1 MGACCTRQNIIK
13 DETLEFYSNINQED
27 SSSDLLNYNIYKISK
42 KFDNNNYNIILNNI
56 INKLKEKYSNNEIK
70 KITFND
76 IYNIVIYY
84 KENYLNSNYLIYD
97 FRNFEER
104 KENYIKKMKQINYSF
119 EEIKNLNN
127 KKKQKFINYITNK
140 DIIFIIKDI
149 ENDNNN
155 NDENDDINSDNIIIN
170 KIKENNIKNIENK
183 IKKGL
188 SNNNIINISNKNNN
202 NIESDPIN
210 FISLL
215 LDFNIKFS
223 ISLLNTS
230 FDKKTL
236 TNYSSK
242 LSNFLEENHFYE
254 NLPFI
259 LLPYSHIDPLKYE
272 GYFFISFNKENLF
285 DFNYFENI
293 NNNDMNNNNNDVN
306 KNFIINFINEIKI
319 TTIIQID
326 NLNSNTSFKQFQR
339 GNFLYKEYTLS
350 IKDINESKDNTE
362 MICRWIRK
370 EMILGHS
377 IVLNVKNYKE
387 EEDNE
392 NNNNTFKN
400 NDNYIIIVI
409 LILCLSIKIKLNKII
424 EYLKE
429 KVIFIKDFKNKI
441 DFIANNNKNNNE
453 NLDILKLIKYYELNN
468 DFENN

>member
-27 SSSDLLNYNIYKISK
+27 NSSDLLNYNIYKISK

-56 INKLKEKYSNNEIK
+56 INKIKEKFPNIKIK

-76 IYNIVIYY
+76 IYNITIYY

-127 KKKQKFINYITNK
+127 KKKQNFINFITNK
-140 DIIFIIKDI
+140 KIIFIIKNI

-155 NDENDDINSDNIIIN
+155 NNEEDDDINSDNIIIN
-170 KIKENNIKNIENK
+170 KVRDNIVDKK

-188 SNNNIINISNKNNN
+188 SNNSIMNLNKKNNN
-202 NIESDPIN
+202 INEKDPIN
-210 FISLL
+210 FISQLL
-215 LDFNIKFS
+215 EFNIKFS
-223 ISLLNTS
+223 ILLLNTS
-230 FDKKTL
+230 FNKKTL
-236 TNYSSK
+236 SNYSQK
-242 LSNFLEENHFYE
+242 LSNFLEENHYYE
-254 NLPFI
+254 NLPYI
-259 LLPYSHIDPLKYE
+259 LLSYSHIDPLKHE
-272 GYFFISFNKENLF
+272 GFFFISFNKENLF

-293 NNNDMNNNNNDVN
+293 NINGANNNNNDVN

-326 NLNSNTSFKQFQR
+326 NLHSNSSFKQFQR

-350 IKDINESKDNTE
+350 IKDINENKDNTA

-377 IVLNVKNYKE
+377 IVLNIKNFKE
-387 EEDNE
+387 DEEYE
-392 NNNNTFKN
+392 NNGNDKNNY

-429 KVIFIKDFKNKI
+429 KAIFIKDFKNKI
-441 DFIANNNKNNNE
+441 DFIINNNKSNK

-468 DFENN
+468 NIEYN

>member
-27 SSSDLLNYNIYKISK
+27 TSSDLLNYKIYKISK

-56 INKLKEKYSNNEIK
+56 INKIKEKFPNKEIK

-76 IYNIVIYY
+76 IYNIAIYY

-127 KKKQKFINYITNK
+127 KKKQNFINFITNK
-140 DIIFIIKDI
+140 KIIFIIKNI
-149 ENDNNN
+149 EIDNNN
-155 NDENDDINSDNIIIN
+155 EEDDDINSDNIIIN
-170 KIKENNIKNIENK
+170 KVRDNIIDNK

-188 SNNNIINISNKNNN
+188 SNNSIINLGKKNNN
-202 NIESDPIN
+202 INEKDPIN
-210 FISLL
+210 FISQL
-215 LDFNIKFS
+215 LDFNIKFT
-223 ISLLNTS
+223 ILLLNTS
-230 FDKKTL
+230 FNKKTL
-236 TNYSSK
+236 TNYSQK
-242 LSNFLEENHFYE
+242 LSNFLEENHYYE
-254 NLPFI
+254 NLPYI
-259 LLPYSHIDPLKYE
+259 LLSYSHVDPLKYE
-272 GYFFISFNKENLF
+272 GFFFISFNKENLF

-293 NNNDMNNNNNDVN
+293 YNNEANINNIDMN

-326 NLNSNTSFKQFQR
+326 NLNSNSSFKQFQR

-350 IKDINESKDNTE
+350 IKDVKENRDNTE

-377 IVLNVKNYKE
+377 IVLNIKNFKE
-387 EEDNE
+387 DEDNE
-392 NNNNTFKN
+392 NNDNDNYY

-429 KVIFIKDFKNKI
+429 KVNFIKDFKNKI
-441 DFIANNNKNNNE
+441 DFIINNNNKNF
-453 NLDILKLIKYYELNN
+453 DILKLSKYYELNN